1 MSRSRTVLGVALI
14 IGLLAALTGYAGLHA
29 MARQV
34 VASTSK
40 QFVPVVVSATDLTFG
55 TKLDKAQ
62 LRVARYP
69 KESVP
74 AGCFSDVDS
83 VAGQTTKI
91 FLAAREPVTATKLSS
106 RGGGLSMLV
115 RSGLRA
121 TSLEVN
127 QVSGVRGFVLPGDRV
142 DGLGTV
148 DGRGSKEDALTRTII
163 QNAEV
168 LASGQ
173 RTAQQDNKPITV
185 QAVTILVDPVGA
197 EKLALSLHEGKL
209 HLVLRNPQDSDTL
222 RVGALDTG
230 EMLGS
235 PPTRVAAAPV
245 RSQRSRQA
253 PPSEYV
259 PPPQVADAAVGS
271 ARTVVV
277 NGKSAGVTSLVVWEE
292 GGRHTL
298 YRVTSFDANG
308 SKQVLLQCKVAEL
321 NEQRLAEFGL
331 DWIASGTSDRLEGT
345 LSGGLFV
352 TKVEQPGNPLVIGP
366 TTDAFTNYRRADGT
380 LTLLSPFRAM
390 QQRGAARTLAS
401 PTLV

>member
-1 MSRSRTVLGVALI
+1 MSRSKTVLGVALI
-14 IGLLAALTGYAGLHA
+14 LGLLAALAGYAGLNA

-74 AGCFSDVDS
+74 AGSFSDLDS

-91 FLAAREPVTATKLSS
+91 FLAAKEPVTATKLSS

-127 QVSGVRGFVLPGDRV
+127 QVSGVSGFVLPGDRV
-142 DGLGTV
+142 DVLCTV
-148 DGRGSKEDALTRTII
+148 DGRGDKEEAVTRTIL

-185 QAVTILVDPVGA
+185 QAVTILVDPMGA
-197 EKLALSLHEGKL
+197 EKLALGLHEGKI
-209 HLVLRNPQDSDTL
+209 HLVLRNPEDSDTL
-222 RVGALDTG
+222 KVASLDTH
-230 EMLGS
+230 EMLGGE
-235 PPTRVAAAPV
+235 PTRMASAPSSHGRSSHGKGKPKETDAAP
-245 RSQRSRQA
+245 
-253 PPSEYV
+253 
-259 PPPQVADAAVGS
+259 
-271 ARTVVV
+271 AR
-277 NGKSAGVTSLVVWEE
+277 
-292 GGRHTL
+292 
-298 YRVTSFDANG
+298 
-308 SKQVLLQCKVAEL
+308 
-321 NEQRLAEFGL
+321 
-331 DWIASGTSDRLEGT
+331 
-345 LSGGLFV
+345 
-352 TKVEQPGNPLVIGP
+352 P
-366 TTDAFTNYRRADGT
+366 
-380 LTLLSPFRAM
+380 AM
-390 QQRGAARTLAS
+390 QARAPK
-401 PTLV
+401 PTVRIIREAKVSEVPALKDSVQ